1 VGYYLA
7 FRLSTAE
14 LDPCAARI
22 RKEHVQFVQSWSRH
36 QVSMAAPH
44 CHNVCVRI
52 YSTAHQVHILDYQEV
67 QVDQTAL
74 QSEKAAG

>member
-1 VGYYLA
+1 
-7 FRLSTAE
+7 
-14 LDPCAARI
+14 
-22 RKEHVQFVQSWSRH
+22 VQFVQSWSRH
-36 QVSMAAPH
+36 QVSMAALD